1 MSAKFA
7 VKILENAELEE
18 TVTTEKE
25 TKLGKD
31 SGWAWVVCLA
41 AAVVQFVVFGIHNS
55 FGILYI
61 VFVREYQWSKAL
73 TGYIGSMGLGMNFFF
88 GPITSALCHRFGCR
102 KVAMSGGLISS
113 AAMFATSFAD
123 SLIPIYLSYSVLWGL
138 GSSLCY
144 VPTFLMIDMYF
155 DRHKS
160 LANGLI
166 TAGSAIGALVMGP
179 TLNVLLE
186 SFGWR
191 KTMRFLGGCTF
202 ILFVAALTYRAPPLK
217 RSRGLEFEVTKKK
230 LIDFSVWRNK
240 DFVVWALALGVF
252 NLGYFVPFVY
262 LPTHATSQNIP
273 ESKAS
278 FLIGFLSVGSLLGRL
293 LFGRI
298 SDFDFV
304 NRLYLYQTALLIMA
318 VTTTLLPL
326 ATTYTVLILYTLLFG
341 VFDGAFVAL
350 IAVLTTDIVGS
361 DMLPSALGFLYFV
374 ISVPTMT
381 GSLIAGFLSDVTS
394 TYHEAFYFSG
404 ATIAICAC
412 ALSLI
417 PPPMKARLPAGTK
430 ATPDEFG
437 EEKWRQSFLKKFVCK
452 HFIVLDKKCSEH
464 EKFLVDVDRETDV

>member
-1 MSAKFA
+1 
-7 VKILENAELEE
+7 
-18 TVTTEKE
+18 
-25 TKLGKD
+25 
-31 SGWAWVVCLA
+31 
-41 AAVVQFVVFGIHNS
+41 
-55 FGILYI
+55 
-61 VFVREYQWSKAL
+61 
-73 TGYIGSMGLGMNFFF
+73 MGLGMNFFF

-262 LPTHATSQNIP
+262 LVS
-273 ESKAS
+273 SS
-278 FLIGFLSVGSLLGRL
+278 FKCPSYKVLKEVG
-293 LFGRI
+293 
-298 SDFDFV
+298 
-304 NRLYLYQTALLIMA
+304 N
-318 VTTTLLPL
+318 
-326 ATTYTVLILYTLLFG
+326 
-341 VFDGAFVAL
+341 
-350 IAVLTTDIVGS
+350 
-361 DMLPSALGFLYFV
+361 
-374 ISVPTMT
+374 
-381 GSLIAGFLSDVTS
+381 
-394 TYHEAFYFSG
+394 
-404 ATIAICAC
+404 
-412 ALSLI
+412 
-417 PPPMKARLPAGTK
+417 
-430 ATPDEFG
+430 
-437 EEKWRQSFLKKFVCK
+437 
-452 HFIVLDKKCSEH
+452 
-464 EKFLVDVDRETDV
+464 